1 VITLLIDEPFTMA
14 IVQDPSCTRPLIP
27 MEAPANGPPRRRRTT
42 LIALSRHMD
51 HVDYVLVVNRNWRPA
66 TRGLSFGAKGLLVT
80 LLEAA
85 AFTGRQE
92 IAVSIGEIAPH
103 LDNARGRES
112 FAAWLAELR
121 LKRLVRERGP
131 GVFAIAPNLWSLE
144 PRAASTAPRRLVPP
158 HGPVRSLS

>member
-1 VITLLIDEPFTMA
+1 
-14 IVQDPSCTRPLIP
+14 
-27 MEAPANGPPRRRRTT
+27 
-42 LIALSRHMD
+42 MD

-85 AFTGRQE
+85 AFTGRKE
-92 IAVSIGEIAPH
+92 IAVAIGEIAPH

-112 FAAWLAELR
+112 FAAWFAELR
-121 LKRLVRERGP
+121 LRRLVRERGH
-131 GVFAIAPNLWSLE
+131 GVFAIAPHLWSLE
-144 PRAASTAPRRLVPP
+144 PTTASTAPRHPASP